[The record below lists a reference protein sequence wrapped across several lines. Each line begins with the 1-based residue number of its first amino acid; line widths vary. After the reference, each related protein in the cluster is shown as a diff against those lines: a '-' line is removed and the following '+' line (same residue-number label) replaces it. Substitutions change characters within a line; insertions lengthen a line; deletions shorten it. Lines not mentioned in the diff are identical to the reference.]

1 MTYFYDKSTK
11 EYLESKKLDKA
22 FGTSIPNTTQK
33 EPLVP
38 KVGFAVCFDES
49 KDEWEYKVD
58 NRDKTAYVTSDKS
71 EIKITYIGAIKSEHT
86 LKKPT
91 QFDKWDEVKKG
102 WVEDTQ
108 LKTDYEEAQAKIQ
121 KAKEL
126 NELTIDI
133 NTVFYDANQ
142 EAIGNM
148 AAVVAIATA
157 KFQKAISVG
166 IVKEGDTEPTLM
178 NNAQAYQYVYK
189 DQKVTWKGADNKPH
203 VVQVESLV
211 EASEKAM
218 TAKQVILF
226 KY

>member
-1 MTYFYDKSTK
+1 MIKKVKYTDKQNDGVIITFDDDTTFQIPTQKHRYMYTDDLK
-11 EYLESKKLDKA
+11 EWLKDEANEIEAYKTQAELDK
-22 FGTSIPNTTQK
+22 
-33 EPLVP
+33 
-38 KVGFAVCFDES
+38 
-49 KDEWEYKVD
+49 
-58 NRDKTAYVTSDKS
+58 
-71 EIKITYIGAIKSEHT
+71 
-86 LKKPT
+86 
-91 QFDKWDEVKKG
+91 
-102 WVEDTQ
+102 
-108 LKTDYEEAQAKIQ
+108 EAQDKATQDAKKT

-133 NTVFYDANQ
+133 NTVFYDAHQ

-218 TAKQVILF
+218 TAKAVILF

>member
-1 MTYFYDKSTK
+1 MIENQAIKNLFNKDCIFKNGIPFFLVDGK
-11 EYLESKKLDKA
+11 EVALSDSEKKQFITEVENLKLEE
-22 FGTSIPNTTQK
+22 QK
-33 EPLVP
+33 E
-38 KVGFAVCFDES
+38 
-49 KDEWEYKVD
+49 
-58 NRDKTAYVTSDKS
+58 RDVALTKT
-71 EIKITYIGAIKSEHT
+71 E
-86 LKKPT
+86 
-91 QFDKWDEVKKG
+91 
-102 WVEDTQ
+102 
-108 LKTDYEEAQAKIQ
+108 

-126 NELTIDI
+126 RELTIDI
-133 NTVFYDANQ
+133 NTVFYDAHQ

-178 NNAQAYQYVYK
+178 DNAQAYQYVYK

-218 TAKQVILF
+218 TAKAVILF